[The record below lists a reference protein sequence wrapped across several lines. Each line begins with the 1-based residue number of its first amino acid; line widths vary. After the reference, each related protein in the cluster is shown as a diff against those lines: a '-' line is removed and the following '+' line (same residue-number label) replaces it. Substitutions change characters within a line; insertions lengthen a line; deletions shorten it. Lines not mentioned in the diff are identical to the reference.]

1 MSANVMENAKNLLQQ
16 VVSELDRD
24 ISTGTFT
31 SPTPSAEKAS
41 SVKFQD

>member
-1 MSANVMENAKNLLQQ
+1 MENAKNLLQQ

-24 ISTGTFT
+24 ISTGAST